1 MKLVL
6 TFLALGYCDL
16 KSGLSNVYPLISDFF
31 NNEPK
36 DHFFSTLVDPAY
48 EELFGEPKV
57 FPQNG
62 KSMLLLRVRCNILDD
77 VQELLDEISAIYKP
91 LQKDQSVK
99 WPSL

>member
-36 DHFFSTLVDPAY
+36 DHFFASLVDPAY
-48 EELFGEPKV
+48 DELFGEPKV

-62 KSMLLLRVRCNILDD
+62 
-77 VQELLDEISAIYKP
+77 E
-91 LQKDQSVK
+91 
-99 WPSL
+99 SLGHYFKR